1 MIYNVVLVS
10 TVQQSE
16 SAIGILKLKKTW
28 KAQSKETMMVTDR
41 QARCFGS
48 GPRSWT
54 ELCPHIIH
62 RLKF

>member
-28 KAQSKETMMVTDR
+28 KAQSKEIMMVTDG
-41 QARCFGS
+41 QARWFRA
-48 GPRSWT
+48 PVMD
-54 ELCPHIIH
+54 
-62 RLKF
+62 

>member
-28 KAQSKETMMVTDR
+28 KAQSKEIMTVTDG
-41 QARCFGS
+41 QARWFRA
-48 GPRSWT
+48 PVMD
-54 ELCPHIIH
+54 
-62 RLKF
+62 